1 VQIWFQN
8 RRQNSR
14 RKSSP
19 LEGDELRS
27 QISSQGSDVS
37 EPCSSPDVSNQTSGE
52 HVEQAT
58 TEAPAKK
65 LEDSTPNQSADANP
79 TEAEVT
85 IAVVETQSTLVA
97 SFASAQSPGSTST
110 EPSHT
115 QTSQFQISSQE
126 SVLSTKTGSGY
137 VADRRSASSAR
148 PRDAPVPHIRRGTIQ
163 IHQPRVL
170 NRSSSYL
177 RISMTDDGQAKVVD
191 RAAPSPSPEKPNPT
205 ISTAAARTSG
215 LRRSYSAANLDDTTT
230 MNGSMDGARKLARVS
245 TIGRSRDSRT
255 WEFWCDSD
263 ARNSLVERAEQET
276 SGSAAESIR
285 MMRTN
290 SNRALRANAVKLN
303 SPIVAHGGR
312 LGDKTRRPPTMKRSN
327 THHGR
332 LQSKAAPSEATGKK
346 VKKGKNGEEFQR
358 PNGDSDKENWEP
370 DDAPRGQA
378 VSGVR
383 GSKKVLGEN
392 ANAMTQSNSLGAL
405 MAKERKSGKKDLTAA
420 DVDDEVSTFMS
431 GSVSNSRSSSAA
443 VGEELDCVQSLLS
456 LSQGNW
462 A

>member
-14 RKSSP
+14 RKSRP

-27 QISSQGSDVS
+27 QTSSDGSDGLEPSSSQDIA
-37 EPCSSPDVSNQTSGE
+37 SSQASGE
-52 HVEQAT
+52 EVEVSAF
-58 TEAPAKK
+58 EAPAKK
-65 LEDSTPNQSADANP
+65 LNDTSTCQSTDADP
-79 TEAEVT
+79 TETAVN
-85 IAVVETQSTLVA
+85 IAVAETQSTLVA
-97 SFASAQSPGSTST
+97 SFASTQSLGSTST
-110 EPSHT
+110 EPSHS
-115 QTSQFQISSQE
+115 QTSQFQTSSQD

-148 PRDAPVPHIRRGTIQ
+148 LRDAPVQHIRRGITQ

-205 ISTAAARTSG
+205 TSTTAARTSG
-215 LRRSYSAANLDDTTT
+215 LRRSYSAANLNDTTKT
-230 MNGSMDGARKLARVS
+230 NGSMEGARKLPRVS

-290 SNRALRANAVKLN
+290 SNRALRVNAAKLN
-303 SPIVAHGGR
+303 SPNPGHHR
-312 LGDKTRRPPTMKRSN
+312 PLGDMTKGPPALKRSN

-332 LQSKAAPSEATGKK
+332 LQSKAAPSKAAS
-346 VKKGKNGEEFQR
+346 KKGKDGEEFQR
-358 PNGDSDKENWEP
+358 PSGDSDKENWEP
-370 DDAPRGQA
+370 DDAPRGHP
-378 VSGVR
+378 VSGMR

-405 MAKERKSGKKDLTAA
+405 MARERKSSKKGFNVA
-420 DVDDEVSTFMS
+420 DVDDEISTFMS
-431 GSVSNSRSSSAA
+431 TSASDSRSSSAA
-443 VGEELDCVQSLLS
+443 VGDDLDCVQSLLS